1 MELLANSLHNSEKF
15 SFNIPPSCHIPLLAA
30 GVYTVYDNED
40 RFLYV
45 GMAGADLNESKI
57 DALSKIPRRKSGL
70 CDRLTSHASGYR
82 SGDKF
87 NIYICDLF
95 VLKTLTTEQI
105 KAISE
110 KKLSLDSINREYIRN
125 NLSYRFIITK
135 NEVVRELENYI
146 QRNGINGI
154 LPFINPR

>member
-1 MELLANSLHNSEKF
+1 
-15 SFNIPPSCHIPLLAA
+15 
-30 GVYTVYDNED
+30 
-40 RFLYV
+40 
-45 GMAGADLNESKI
+45 MAGADLNDAKI
-57 DALSKIPRRKSGL
+57 SGLGKIKGRKSGL

-95 VLKTLTTEQI
+95 VLKTLTSEQI

-110 KKLSLDSINREYIRN
+110 KQLSLDSINREYIRK
-125 NLSYRFIITK
+125 NLFYRFIITE
-135 NEVVRELENYI
+135 NIVVRSLETYI
-146 QRNGINGI
+146 QSNGINGS